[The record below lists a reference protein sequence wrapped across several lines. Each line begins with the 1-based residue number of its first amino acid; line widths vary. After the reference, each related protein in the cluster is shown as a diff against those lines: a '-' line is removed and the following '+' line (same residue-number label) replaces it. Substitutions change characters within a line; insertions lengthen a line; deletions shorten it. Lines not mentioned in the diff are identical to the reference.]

1 MNATVTVALGYCAHV
16 HVFAGGTPPMTTPAD
31 DTRPGVVTEALAI
44 GLTTGAYGVSFGAL
58 SAASGLSLWQTSALS
73 ALMFTGAS
81 QFALVSVLAAGGG
94 AAAAVAGSALLGL
107 RNMFYGLRIR
117 QVLRPGPLLSLPAAQ
132 FTIDES
138 TAMALAHHDRPEPR
152 AAMAFWWTGGS
163 VFVLWNL
170 GTLAGAAGAGS
181 IADPARW
188 GLDAA
193 VPAAFLAL
201 LWPQITSR
209 TLLMIAGL
217 AAVVSV
223 TLTPLLTPGLPVLCA
238 AAVPLLFLRRQ
249 P

>member
-1 MNATVTVALGYCAHV
+1 MS
-16 HVFAGGTPPMTTPAD
+16 AGD
-31 DTRPGVVTEALAI
+31 DTRPGVVTEALTI

-58 SAASGLSLWQTSALS
+58 SVASGLSLWQTQALS

-94 AAAAVAGSALLGL
+94 AAAAVASSALLGL

-117 QVLRPGPLLSLPAAQ
+117 QILRPAPLLSVPAAQ
-132 FTIDES
+132 LTIDES
-138 TAMALAHHDRPEPR
+138 TAMALAHHGRPEPHP
-152 AAMAFWWTGGS
+152 AMAFWWTGGS

-170 GTLAGAAGAGS
+170 GTLVGAVGAGS
-181 IADPARW
+181 IGDPTRW

-201 LWPQITSR
+201 LWPQIVSR
-209 TLLMIAGL
+209 TLLAVAVL
-217 AAVVSV
+217 AALIGVV
-223 TLTPLLTPGLPVLCA
+223 LTPVLPPGLPVLCA